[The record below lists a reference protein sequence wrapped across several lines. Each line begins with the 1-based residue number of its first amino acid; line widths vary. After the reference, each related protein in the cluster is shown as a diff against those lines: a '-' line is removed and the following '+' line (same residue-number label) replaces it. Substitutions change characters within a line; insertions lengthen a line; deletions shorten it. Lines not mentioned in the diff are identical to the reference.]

1 MPSSGSFSRQLSG
14 REDWISASMRWGCNN
29 QSKYST
35 AETGF
40 NWGCETSF
48 QQMEELNN
56 GGLGM
61 RKRVMVVVDYT
72 SHSRHAMIWALTHA
86 ANKGD
91 LLTLLHIIPSGA
103 DSSSPH
109 LANSLGS
116 LCKACKPQVYVYIYT
131 FFAISSLGFYRSRN
145 RELPQSIDGS

>member
-1 MPSSGSFSRQLSG
+1 
-14 REDWISASMRWGCNN
+14 
-29 QSKYST
+29 
-35 AETGF
+35 
-40 NWGCETSF
+40 
-48 QQMEELNN
+48 MEELNN

-86 ANKGD
+86 ANEGD

-116 LCKACKPQVYVYIYT
+116 LCKACKPQVYIYIYT